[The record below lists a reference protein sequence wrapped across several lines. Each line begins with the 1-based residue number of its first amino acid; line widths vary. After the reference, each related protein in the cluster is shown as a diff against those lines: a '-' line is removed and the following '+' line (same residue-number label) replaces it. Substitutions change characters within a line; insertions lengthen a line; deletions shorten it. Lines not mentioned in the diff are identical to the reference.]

1 MVNPSNCS
9 TCTQCRICRSTNL
22 VDVVDLGNQYL
33 ASRFPSENEKQDVP
47 YCPVVL
53 SMCEDC
59 TLVQLKHTV
68 DQPSMYEHQY
78 GYRSGISNTM
88 RNHLQSFNEEIQRTC
103 HIPITHVLDIGSN
116 DTTFLR
122 YYPESVKKVG
132 CDPTGK
138 QFAQYYGEDITLV
151 PTYFMAETIAPVVP
165 AEKFSVV
172 TSISMFYDLP
182 DPVQFAKDIYEVLHP
197 EGLWVFEQSY
207 ALQMIE
213 QNSFDTICHE
223 HLEYYNLKNIQDI
236 CARANMKVVNASF
249 NSCNGGSMR
258 IYAAKISSSY
268 EAFVDLQALFEKEKH
283 LYTPESYKAWM
294 KACEE
299 ETEKLRNFA
308 KACKENNQAIYV
320 YGASTKGNTLLQY
333 ANLDNSFLPYA
344 VERNPTKVGKFT
356 PGTNIEIISEETMRA
371 NPPPYL
377 LVLPWHFKD
386 EIVER
391 ESAYLENGGTLV
403 FPLPTFSLVSKKK
416 SL

>member
-1 MVNPSNCS
+1 MTCS
-9 TCTQCRICRSTNL
+9 TCLQCRICNSTNL

-33 ASRFPSENEKQDVP
+33 ASRFPKDNERQDVP
-47 YCPVVL
+47 FCPVVL
-53 SMCEDC
+53 SMCKDC

-88 RNHLQSFNEEIQRTC
+88 KSHLKSFNDEIQSFC
-103 HIPITHVLDIGSN
+103 KVPITHVLDIGSN
-116 DTTFLR
+116 DSTFLR
-122 YYPESVKKVG
+122 YYPENVKKVG

-138 QFAQYYGEDITLV
+138 QFESYYSDDITLV
-151 PTYFMAETIAPVVP
+151 PTYFTASTIAPVVP
-165 AEKFSVV
+165 KEKFSVV

-182 DPVQFAKDIYEVLHP
+182 DPVQFAKDIYEVLNP

-236 CARANMKVVNASF
+236 CSRASMKIVNLSF

-258 IYAAKISSSY
+258 VFAAKESSSY
-268 EAFVDLQALFEKEKH
+268 ETFANLPAYIEKEKH
-283 LYTPESYKAWM
+283 LYSPECYQAWM
-294 KACEE
+294 EACEVE
-299 ETEKLRNFA
+299 MEKLRKFV
-308 KACKENNQAIYV
+308 KASKESNEAIYV

-333 ANLDNSFLPYA
+333 VNLDNTFLPYA
-344 VERNPTKVGKFT
+344 VERNPSKVGKFT
-356 PGTNIEIISEETMRA
+356 PGSNIEIISEETMRKS
-371 NPPPYL
+371 PPPYL

-391 ESAYLENGGTLV
+391 ETEFLENGGTLI
-403 FPLPTFSLVSKKK
+403 FPLPSFTLVSKKK